1 MIPIFVINLER
12 NPERRKAIAE
22 QLQDLN
28 LNFQILSA
36 TDGKFLKEEDLE
48 KLYDEKSSLK
58 KIQFPLSKN
67 EVACADS
74 HLRLYEKI
82 VAENIPYALILED
95 DVILDKEILTVL
107 DTDFLQS
114 KKFDWLQIDYG
125 QVGWPFFRDW
135 LLASKHFIKHKPIRI
150 FYVIAKLPYIAFLSA
165 FERLREKIN
174 PQVNI
179 VTFYRP
185 LYLTSAYIITNAGA
199 KKLLAIG
206 RPIHFAADMLP
217 NKAHLQTNFKIRAIS
232 PVIAKQDKN
241 FESNIAA
248 SVRR

>member
-1 MIPIFVINLER
+1 MIPIFIINLER
-12 NPERRKAIAE
+12 NTERRQAITE
-22 QLQDLN
+22 QLKSLN
-28 LNFQILSA
+28 LDFQILPA
-36 TDGKFLKEEDLE
+36 TDGKFLEKEDLE
-48 KLYDEKSSLK
+48 KLYNEKQSLK

-95 DVILDKEILTVL
+95 DVVLNKEILTVL
-107 DTDFLQS
+107 DPKFLQS

-150 FYVIAKLPYIAFLSA
+150 FYVLAKLPYIAFMSA

-174 PQVNI
+174 PRVNI

-199 KKLLAIG
+199 KKLLTIG
-206 RPIHFAADMLP
+206 RPIRFAADMLP
-217 NKAHLQTNFKIRAIS
+217 NKARLQPNFKIRAIS
-232 PVIAKQDKN
+232 PIIAEQNKN
-241 FESNIAA
+241 FESNISA